1 VTSRLPGAPPGSAS
15 ELLPDL
21 LPFLAS
27 LQLSDSAFPSGL
39 YTLSHGL
46 EAYAQAGLLQ
56 GGELQALISD
66 LLLGAVAPADGV
78 ALVNAHCAVLTN
90 DPGLAAEADLRL
102 SATKLPRE
110 SRVASQRTGRQ
121 FLDLAGT
128 LFGHPLLA
136 EHARR
141 VKSGELPGNH
151 AVALGLAK
159 AVLGVSREQA
169 LAGELFAFTAGCV
182 SAAIRLSL
190 IDHREAQR
198 LLHELKPVIVRA
210 VTENAGR
217 SVHEIASSLP
227 LADLLAAHHERAEVR
242 LFIS

>member
-1 VTSRLPGAPPGSAS
+1 VTAGPGTPPEAAPG
-15 ELLPDL
+15 L
-21 LPFLAS
+21 LPFLVS

-46 EAYAQAGLLQ
+46 EAYAQAGLLH

-66 LLLGAVAPADGV
+66 LLLGGIAPADGV
-78 ALVNAHCAVLTN
+78 ALVSAHRAVLTG
-90 DPGLAAEADLRL
+90 DPELAAEADLRL
-102 SATKLPRE
+102 DATKLTRE
-110 SRVASQRTGRQ
+110 ARVASRRTGKQ
-121 FLDLAGT
+121 FLGLAST
-128 LFGHPLLA
+128 LFEHPLLA

-141 VKSGELPGNH
+141 VTSGDLPGNH

-159 AVLGVSREQA
+159 AVLGVNREHA
-169 LAGELFAFTAGCV
+169 LAGELFTFTAGCV

-198 LLHELKPVIVRA
+198 LLHELKPVILRA
-210 VTENAGR
+210 VAENAGR
-217 SVHEIASSLP
+217 DVHEIASSLP
-227 LADLLAAHHERAEVR
+227 LADLLATHHERAEVR